1 MKVQTQDIDIMKIEM
16 KYTFCH
22 WQKGGANMQTLLI
35 VLVWIFAI
43 VFLIACFYKYKKY
56 NRYADRF
63 QETYPD
69 AKNETANTET
79 NGEGKGE

>member
-1 MKVQTQDIDIMKIEM
+1 
-16 KYTFCH
+16 
-22 WQKGGANMQTLLI
+22 MQTLLI

>member
-1 MKVQTQDIDIMKIEM
+1 MQD
-16 KYTFCH
+16 
-22 WQKGGANMQTLLI
+22 WLI

-43 VFLIACFYKYKKY
+43 AFLVICFFKYKNY

-69 AKNETANTET
+69 AKNETANDESK
-79 NGEGKGE
+79 GEGKEENE

>member
-1 MKVQTQDIDIMKIEM
+1 
-16 KYTFCH
+16 
-22 WQKGGANMQTLLI
+22 MQTLLI

-43 VFLIACFYKYKKY
+43 VFLIACFYKYIKY

>member
-1 MKVQTQDIDIMKIEM
+1 MQD
-16 KYTFCH
+16 
-22 WQKGGANMQTLLI
+22 WLI

-43 VFLIACFYKYKKY
+43 AFLVICFYKYKKY

-69 AKNETANTET
+69 TKNETTCVET
-79 NGEGKGE
+79 KGEGKGE

>member
-1 MKVQTQDIDIMKIEM
+1 MQD
-16 KYTFCH
+16 
-22 WQKGGANMQTLLI
+22 WLI
-35 VLVWIFAI
+35 VLIWIFAI

-69 AKNETANTET
+69 VKNEATSGET
-79 NGEGKGE
+79 NEVEKEE

>member
-1 MKVQTQDIDIMKIEM
+1 
-16 KYTFCH
+16 
-22 WQKGGANMQTLLI
+22 MQTLLI

-43 VFLIACFYKYKKY
+43 VFLVLCFFKYKKY

-69 AKNETANTET
+69 AKNETTNTET

>member
-1 MKVQTQDIDIMKIEM
+1 
-16 KYTFCH
+16 
-22 WQKGGANMQTLLI
+22 MQTLLI

-69 AKNETANTET
+69 AKNETTCAET
-79 NGEGKGE
+79 KGEGKGE